1 MLNCSLSRRCK
12 TDIKSH
18 KELSQLHFY
27 IVVIIFLQDCVIW
40 YSYCECFAAGLYCIE
55 PCSCLECSN
64 NPAHEDTVLETR
76 RQIESRNPLAFAPKV
91 IRNSDSVSEFGVGNS
106 PKLHCY

>member
-1 MLNCSLSRRCK
+1 MILG
-12 TDIKSH
+12 
-18 KELSQLHFY
+18 F
-27 IVVIIFLQDCVIW
+27 IIFLHGHVVC

-55 PCSCLECSN
+55 PCSCHDCFN

-91 IRNSDSVSEFGVGNS
+91 IRSTDSVSDFGVRNS
-106 PKLHCY
+106 SELEFFLFGLPWHNESHPVLSFC